1 MKVLKF
7 GGTSVGTAES
17 LTNVKQIVTACK
29 GQVIVVVS
37 ALGGVTNQLIQMAD
51 LAEAHSDEWES
62 ILEQVKARHM
72 SVIDAV
78 VPEDRQ
84 AQCKTVIEGFISE
97 GLYSYYAM
105 LYANNQLP
113 PAYKEQLRD
122 AIVSHGEIMSSAI
135 VTSMI
140 DGAVPHY
147 APNFIKTKDV
157 DYERIL
163 DNASF
168 ELITKEFGGRLEQVH
183 VTQGFIAEDST
194 DGKKTNLGRGGSDF
208 TAALIAAAL
217 DAEALEIWTDV
228 DGFMTADPRTNP
240 DATVIPQMT
249 YAQAQEMCE
258 AGAKVIYTPT
268 LGPVAFKH
276 IPVWVKN
283 TFNPSA
289 IGTVILDLKQG
300 SI

>member
-78 VPEDRQ
+78 VPNDRQ

-135 VTSMI
+135 VASMI

-163 DNASF
+163 DNTSF

-289 IGTVILDLKQG
+289 KGTVILDPK
-300 SI
+300 

>member
-78 VPEDRQ
+78 VPDDRQ
-84 AQCKTVIEGFISE
+84 AQCKTVIEGFISK

-135 VTSMI
+135 VASMI

-289 IGTVILDLKQG
+289 TGTVILDPK
-300 SI
+300 

>member
-78 VPEDRQ
+78 VPDDRQ

-240 DATVIPQMT
+240 DAMVIPQMT

-289 IGTVILDLKQG
+289 TGTVILDPK
-300 SI
+300 

>member
-122 AIVSHGEIMSSAI
+122 AIVSHREIMSSAI

-140 DGAVPHY
+140 NGAVPHY
-147 APNFIKTKDV
+147 AHNLIKTKDV

-289 IGTVILDLKQG
+289 TGTVILDPK
-300 SI
+300 

>member
-17 LTNVKQIVTACK
+17 LTNVKQIVTACT

-78 VPEDRQ
+78 VPDDRQ

-113 PAYKEQLRD
+113 PAYTEQLRD
-122 AIVSHGEIMSSAI
+122 AIVSHCEIMSSAI

-183 VTQGFIAEDST
+183 ITQGFIAEDST

-289 IGTVILDLKQG
+289 TGTVILDPK
-300 SI
+300 

>member
-78 VPEDRQ
+78 VPDDRQ

-163 DNASF
+163 DNTSF

-183 VTQGFIAEDST
+183 ITQGFIAEDST

-289 IGTVILDLKQG
+289 TGTVILDPK
-300 SI
+300 

>member
-97 GLYSYYAM
+97 GLYNYYAM

-135 VTSMI
+135 VASMI

-289 IGTVILDLKQG
+289 TGTVILDPK
-300 SI
+300 

>member
-78 VPEDRQ
+78 VPNDRQ

-135 VTSMI
+135 FASMI

-168 ELITKEFGGRLEQVH
+168 ELITKEFAGRLEQVH

-289 IGTVILDLKQG
+289 TGTVILDPK
-300 SI
+300 

>member
-29 GQVIVVVS
+29 DQVIVVVS

-135 VTSMI
+135 VASMI

-217 DAEALEIWTDV
+217 GAEALEIWTDV

-289 IGTVILDLKQG
+289 TGTVILDPK
-300 SI
+300 

>member
-78 VPEDRQ
+78 VPDDRQ

-122 AIVSHGEIMSSAI
+122 AIVSHGEIISSAI

-289 IGTVILDLKQG
+289 TGTVILDPK
-300 SI
+300 

>member
-135 VTSMI
+135 VASMI

-183 VTQGFIAEDST
+183 ITQGFIAEDST

-289 IGTVILDLKQG
+289 TGTVILDPK
-300 SI
+300 

>member
-268 LGPVAFKH
+268 IGPVAFKH

-289 IGTVILDLKQG
+289 TGTVILDPK
-300 SI
+300 

>member
-78 VPEDRQ
+78 VPDDRQ

-105 LYANNQLP
+105 LYTNNQLP

-135 VTSMI
+135 VASMI

-168 ELITKEFGGRLEQVH
+168 ELITKEFAGRLEQVH

-289 IGTVILDLKQG
+289 TGTVILDPK
-300 SI
+300 

>member
-78 VPEDRQ
+78 VPNDRQ

-183 VTQGFIAEDST
+183 ITQGFIAEDST

-289 IGTVILDLKQG
+289 TGTVILDPK
-300 SI
+300 

>member
-78 VPEDRQ
+78 VPNDRQ

-228 DGFMTADPRTNP
+228 DGFMTAGPRTNP

-289 IGTVILDLKQG
+289 TGTVILDPK
-300 SI
+300 

>member
-78 VPEDRQ
+78 VPNDRQ

-135 VTSMI
+135 VASMI

-163 DNASF
+163 DNTSF

-268 LGPVAFKH
+268 IGPVAFKH

-289 IGTVILDLKQG
+289 TGTVILDPK
-300 SI
+300 

>member
-78 VPEDRQ
+78 VPNDRQ
-84 AQCKTVIEGFISE
+84 AQFKTVIEGFISE

-289 IGTVILDLKQG
+289 TGTVILDPK
-300 SI
+300 

>member
-78 VPEDRQ
+78 VPDDRQ
-84 AQCKTVIEGFISE
+84 AQCNTVIEGFISA

-289 IGTVILDLKQG
+289 TGTVILDPK
-300 SI
+300 

>member
-17 LTNVKQIVTACK
+17 LTNVKKIVTACK

-37 ALGGVTNQLIQMAD
+37 ALGGVTNQLIQMTD

-135 VTSMI
+135 VASMI

-289 IGTVILDLKQG
+289 TGTVILDPK
-300 SI
+300 

>member
-84 AQCKTVIEGFISE
+84 AQCKTVIEGFISD

-135 VTSMI
+135 VASMI

-268 LGPVAFKH
+268 LGPVALKH

-289 IGTVILDLKQG
+289 TGTVILDPK
-300 SI
+300 

>member
-217 DAEALEIWTDV
+217 DAETLEIWTDV

-289 IGTVILDLKQG
+289 TGTVILDPK
-300 SI
+300 

>member
-97 GLYSYYAM
+97 GLYGYYAM
-105 LYANNQLP
+105 LYANDQLP

-289 IGTVILDLKQG
+289 TGTVILDPK
-300 SI
+300 

>member
-78 VPEDRQ
+78 VPDDRQ

-135 VTSMI
+135 VASMI

-168 ELITKEFGGRLEQVH
+168 ELITKEFAGRLEQVH

-289 IGTVILDLKQG
+289 VGTVILDSK
-300 SI
+300 

>member
-78 VPEDRQ
+78 VPDDRQ

-157 DYERIL
+157 YCERIL

-289 IGTVILDLKQG
+289 TGTVILDPK
-300 SI
+300 

>member
-17 LTNVKQIVTACK
+17 LTNVKQIVSACK

-78 VPEDRQ
+78 VPDDRQ

-135 VTSMI
+135 VASMI

-283 TFNPSA
+283 TFNPTA
-289 IGTVILDLKQG
+289 TGTVILDPK
-300 SI
+300 

>member
-105 LYANNQLP
+105 LCANNQLP

-135 VTSMI
+135 VASMI

-283 TFNPSA
+283 TFNPTA
-289 IGTVILDLKQG
+289 TGTVILDPK
-300 SI
+300 

>member
-78 VPEDRQ
+78 VPDDRQ

-140 DGAVPHY
+140 EGAVPHY

-289 IGTVILDLKQG
+289 TGTVILDPK
-300 SI
+300 

>member
-78 VPEDRQ
+78 VPNDRQ

-183 VTQGFIAEDST
+183 ITQGFIAEDST

-268 LGPVAFKH
+268 IGPVAFKH

-289 IGTVILDLKQG
+289 TGTVILDPK
-300 SI
+300 

>member
-78 VPEDRQ
+78 VPDDRQ

-135 VTSMI
+135 VASMI

-283 TFNPSA
+283 TLNPSA
-289 IGTVILDLKQG
+289 VGTVILDPK
-300 SI
+300 

>member
-51 LAEAHSDEWES
+51 LAEAHSDEWEA

-135 VTSMI
+135 VASMI

-240 DATVIPQMT
+240 DATVIPEMT

-289 IGTVILDLKQG
+289 TGTVILDPK
-300 SI
+300 

>member
-78 VPEDRQ
+78 VPNDRQ

-135 VTSMI
+135 VASMI

-163 DNASF
+163 DNTSF

-289 IGTVILDLKQG
+289 TGTVILDPK
-300 SI
+300 

>member
-37 ALGGVTNQLIQMAD
+37 ALGGVTNQLIQMTD
-51 LAEAHSDEWES
+51 LAEAHSDEWEV

-78 VPEDRQ
+78 VPDDRQ

-168 ELITKEFGGRLEQVH
+168 ELITKEFAGRLEQVH

-289 IGTVILDLKQG
+289 VGTVILDPK
-300 SI
+300 

>member
-72 SVIDAV
+72 NVIDAV

-268 LGPVAFKH
+268 LGPVAFKR

-289 IGTVILDLKQG
+289 TGTVILDPK
-300 SI
+300 

>member
-78 VPEDRQ
+78 VPDDRQ

-135 VTSMI
+135 VASMI

-240 DATVIPQMT
+240 DATVIPEMT

-289 IGTVILDLKQG
+289 TGTVILDPK
-300 SI
+300 

>member
-78 VPEDRQ
+78 VPDDRQ

-113 PAYKEQLRD
+113 PTYKEQLRD

-135 VTSMI
+135 VASMI

-283 TFNPSA
+283 TYNPSA
-289 IGTVILDLKQG
+289 TGTVILDPK
-300 SI
+300 

>member
-78 VPEDRQ
+78 VPNDRQ

-135 VTSMI
+135 VASMI

-183 VTQGFIAEDST
+183 ITQGFIAEDST

-289 IGTVILDLKQG
+289 TGTVILDPK
-300 SI
+300 

>member
-113 PAYKEQLRD
+113 PAYKEQSRD

-135 VTSMI
+135 VASMI

-289 IGTVILDLKQG
+289 TGTVILDPK
-300 SI
+300 

>member
-51 LAEAHSDEWES
+51 LAEAHSNEWES

-78 VPEDRQ
+78 VPNDRQ

-289 IGTVILDLKQG
+289 TGTVILDPK
-300 SI
+300 